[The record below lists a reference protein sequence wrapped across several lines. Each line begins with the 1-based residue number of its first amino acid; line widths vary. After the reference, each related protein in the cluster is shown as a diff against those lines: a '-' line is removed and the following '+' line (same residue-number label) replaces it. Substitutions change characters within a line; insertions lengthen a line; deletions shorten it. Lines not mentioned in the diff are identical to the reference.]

1 MHNNVDND
9 VLNQNRLHQF
19 TGLMAAE
26 QWDLLLLYGH
36 PWRKDFF
43 RCLINVNFSGP
54 HAAVALSRSGE
65 IAVLT
70 SDPWDREAI
79 AASVDGKVSF
89 AYDFAEGLSGLASGF
104 ASTSG
109 GRTVAIAG
117 MELMEARF
125 LSAIQQAAIR
135 VAAGRDPVSATAL
148 VEEIRR
154 HKTAHE
160 IDCMKKAAAL
170 ADRGYQYFA
179 DVIEV
184 GMKEYELVAE
194 VEAFL
199 KSNGAEDNFM
209 LIASGGTEVTGMKP
223 PTERKFQ
230 WGDSVTTE
238 LTPQVDG
245 YWAQIC
251 RTLVLGDPSSDQL
264 RAFSIF
270 SEAQK
275 AAEDLLK
282 PGVNVSDLARVQN
295 DVFRKYGYG
304 EYTGSK
310 YTRVRGHGLGLHFD
324 ENPYVLE
331 DVSYVVKEGMT
342 LIAHP
347 NTYLP
352 LSGYMVF
359 GDSLMVTA
367 SGCVALNATERKL
380 FQKGGGK

>member
-1 MHNNVDND
+1 M
-9 VLNQNRLHQF
+9 LNQDRLSQLKD
-19 TGLMAAE
+19 LMAE
-26 QWDLLLLYGH
+26 RGWDLLLLYGH
-36 PWRKDFF
+36 SWRKDFF

-54 HAAVALSRSGE
+54 HALAAVDRSGE
-65 IAVLT
+65 VRAVM
-70 SDPWDREAI
+70 SDAWDAEVI
-79 AASVDGKVSF
+79 AACPASGNFPDG
-89 AYDFAEGLSGLASGF
+89 LRQLASRRG
-104 ASTSG
+104 S
-109 GRTVAIAG
+109 VAIAG
-117 MELMEARF
+117 VEMMETRF
-125 LSAIQQAAIR
+125 VRPFSN
-135 VAAGRDPVSATAL
+135 PVSATLA

-154 HKTAHE
+154 VKTPRE
-160 IDCMKKAAAL
+160 MELMRKAARL
-170 ADRGYQYFA
+170 ADRGYQQFA
-179 DVIEV
+179 KTIAR

-223 PTERKFQ
+223 PTERRFQ

-251 RTLVLGDPSSDQL
+251 RTLVLGEPSAQQRESF
-264 RAFSIF
+264 AIF

-275 AAEDLLK
+275 AAEDFLR
-282 PGVNVSDLARVQN
+282 PGVNISDLARVQN

-304 EYTGSK
+304 EYTGPK
-310 YTRVRGHGLGLHFD
+310 YTRVRGHGLGLHCD

-331 DVSYVVKEGMT
+331 DVNYTVKEGMT

-359 GDSLMVTA
+359 GDSLVVTA
-367 SGCVALNATERKL
+367 NGCASLNQTERKL
-380 FQKGGGK
+380 FQK